1 MSLVFYLIWHWKF
14 LKQFVCFV
22 CDCSTYF
29 ASAVSIYCCL
39 IVKRI
44 SFKTACTICSLENHK
59 LCYLHFKKLPSYG
72 PFHLISTPPVDEI
85 FRGGLE
91 SYFWRAGRVGILWS
105 LEVFLGV
112 WEKWAISEG
121 WDSVSTFD
129 FFLRVKSQT
138 TPSIGGRG
146 VAIMEWPSPIL
157 SPEWKHVQSVL
168 AFSNGDQSLL
178 VHCGQ

>member
-72 PFHLISTPPVDEI
+72 PFHLISTPPFDEI

-91 SYFWRAGRVGILWS
+91 SHFWRTGRVGILWS
-105 LEVFLGV
+105 LEYFLGV

-129 FFLRVKSQT
+129 FFLKGLKSNYLIHRGEGCGYNGMAQSN
-138 TPSIGGRG
+138 PQPRMKACPIGFSI
-146 VAIMEWPSPIL
+146 
-157 SPEWKHVQSVL
+157 Q
-168 AFSNGDQSLL
+168 
-178 VHCGQ
+178 

>member
-72 PFHLISTPPVDEI
+72 PFHLISTPPINEI

-105 LEVFLGV
+105 LE
-112 WEKWAISEG
+112 
-121 WDSVSTFD
+121 
-129 FFLRVKSQT
+129 FFLAGMREM
-138 TPSIGGRG
+138 GYFWG
-146 VAIMEWPSPIL
+146 VGQCQYFWF
-157 SPEWKHVQSVL
+157 
-168 AFSNGDQSLL
+168 FS
-178 VHCGQ
+178 